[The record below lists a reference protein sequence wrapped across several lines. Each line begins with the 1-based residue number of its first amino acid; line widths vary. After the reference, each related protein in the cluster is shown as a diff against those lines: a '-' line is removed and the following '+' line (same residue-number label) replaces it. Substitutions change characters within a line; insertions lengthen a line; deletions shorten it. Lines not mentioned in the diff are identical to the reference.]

1 MRNLVPRAR
10 RVRLW
15 TVLALALVLTSAA
28 YFAWS
33 AMTSVRGTQ
42 TVAFEPARQ
51 ECGVRGPLRF
61 CINKSARGVNGDV
74 VYHLHGRN
82 MDERVWNDNS
92 YLTAM
97 LQAHWQDGGVK
108 PPTVVTVSYGP
119 VWLLAPKGQ
128 LKDSGLLEDF
138 MQRLPEIEAVVGE
151 PTRRMLVGE
160 SMGGLNA
167 LILGLT
173 QHTQFTKVAA
183 LCPGV
188 YADSPFSSLAT
199 LKAGAERTGA
209 NPKIILGIVQLAKA
223 HFANEGEWRRASPLQ
238 LIEGAGAHF
247 PHLFL
252 SCGLYDAYGNF
263 EGTQRLARR
272 AAQLGVKVE
281 WHPIYGG
288 HCATDIASLGNFLL
302 R

>member
-1 MRNLVPRAR
+1 MRIHHRHLRLLAVLVATLG
-10 RVRLW
+10 V
-15 TVLALALVLTSAA
+15 AG
-28 YFAWS
+28 YFAW
-33 AMTSVRGTQ
+33 AEITRVRGTQ
-42 TVAFEPARQ
+42 TVAFRPAQQ
-51 ECGVRGPLRF
+51 ECAVRGPLRF
-61 CINKSARGVNGDV
+61 CINKAAQGVNGDV

-82 MDERVWNDNS
+82 MDERVWNDDS

-97 LQAHWQDGGVK
+97 LQAHWQEAAVR

-119 VWLLAPKGQ
+119 VWLLVPKGQ

-138 MQRLPEIEAVVGE
+138 MQRLPDIEAVVGK
-151 PTRRMLVGE
+151 PRRRLLLGE

-173 QHTQFTKVAA
+173 QHTHFAKVAA

-188 YADSPFSSLAT
+188 YADSPFSPFAT

-209 NPKIILGIVQLAKA
+209 NPKIIFGIVQLAKA
-223 HFANEGEWRRASPLQ
+223 HFADESEWNRASPLQ
-238 LIEGAGAHF
+238 LIERAGAHF
-247 PHLFL
+247 PNLFL
-252 SCGLYDAYGNF
+252 SCGLYDAYGNY
-263 EGTQRLARR
+263 EGTQRLAKR
-272 AAQLGVKVE
+272 AAQLGVNVE

-288 HCATDIASLGNFLL
+288 HCATDIASVGNFLL